1 MQVSL
6 KKKAIQ
12 KTRIPEGNIF
22 AIREL
27 QDKHFDTTWHAHLE
41 YQLFLV
47 MEGTGTKFIG
57 NTVKP
62 FDKGDLTFLGPNI
75 PHLWRSDE
83 SYFEQQSAKTS
94 RGLVI
99 YFNGAALGQ
108 LMEKEEFTQLRTLL
122 EKVRHGME
130 IYGKSAKETAL
141 LMHELLYLHGME
153 RVIHLL
159 RIFDLLAKSKEYHL
173 LHDDVVFYQ
182 PKDMETNRIN
192 TVYNYAAQRFRH
204 KITLE
209 EVSTL
214 LNMTPTSFS
223 RYFTMK
229 TSKSFSYFL
238 TELRIR
244 NACKLLSTD
253 EAKNIAQICY
263 ESGFNTLSN
272 FNKQFKTFIGMTPTE
287 YRQKFLLTL

>member
-1 MQVSL
+1 MSVAL
-6 KKKAIQ
+6 KKTAIQ
-12 KTRIPEGNIF
+12 KTRIPESNIF
-22 AIREL
+22 SVREL
-27 QDKHFDTTWHAHLE
+27 HDRHFDTTWHAHSE

-47 MEGTGTKFIG
+47 VEGTGTKFIG

-62 FDKGDLTFLGPNI
+62 FDSGDLTFLGPNM

-83 SYFEQQSAKTS
+83 CYFEPHSEHIS

-108 LMEKEEFTQLRTLL
+108 LIEKEEFGQLKTLL
-122 EKVRHGME
+122 EKVRRGME
-130 IYGKSAKETAL
+130 IYEKTAQRTAK
-141 LMHELLYLHGME
+141 LMHQLLHLHGME
-153 RVIHLL
+153 RVILL
-159 RIFDLLAKSKEYHL
+159 FRILDLLIKTKDYRL
-173 LHDDVVFYQ
+173 LHDDMVHYRLKEV
-182 PKDMETNRIN
+182 ETNRIN
-192 TVYNYAAQRFRH
+192 LVYNYVAKHFKY

-209 EVSTL
+209 EVAAL

-223 RYFTMK
+223 RYFTTK

-244 NACKLLSTD
+244 NACRLLSTE

-287 YRQKFLLTL
+287 YRQKFLTL

>member
-1 MQVSL
+1 MNVTL
-6 KKKAIQ
+6 KKTAIQ
-12 KTRIPEGNIF
+12 KTRIPDSNLF
-22 AIREL
+22 FIREL
-27 QDKHFDTTWHAHLE
+27 NGRHFDTTWHAHQE
-41 YQLFLV
+41 FQLFLV
-47 MEGTGTKFIG
+47 VEGTGTKFIG
-57 NTVKP
+57 NTIKP

-83 SYFEQQSAKTS
+83 CYFDPHHDKSS
-94 RGLVI
+94 HGLVI
-99 YFNGAALGQ
+99 YFNGSALEQ
-108 LMEKEEFTQLRTLL
+108 LTEKEEFAQLKVLL
-122 EKVRHGME
+122 EKVRRGME
-130 IYGKSAKETAL
+130 IHGKTANQTAR
-141 LMHELLYLHGME
+141 LMHELVHLHGLE
-153 RVIHLL
+153 AVILL
-159 RIFDLLAKSKEYHL
+159 FRIFDLLTKTKDYRL
-173 LHDDVVFYQ
+173 LHDDTVHYQ
-182 PKDMETNRIN
+182 PKEVETNRIN
-192 TVYNYAAQRFRH
+192 IVYNYAARHFKH

-209 EVSTL
+209 EVATL

-244 NACKLLSTD
+244 HACKLLTTE

-287 YRQKFLLTL
+287 YREKFMTL

>member
-1 MQVSL
+1 MNVAV
-6 KKKAIQ
+6 KKTAIQ
-12 KTRIPEGNIF
+12 KTRIPESNIF
-22 AIREL
+22 FIREL
-27 QDKHFDTTWHAHLE
+27 HERHFDATWHAHSE

-47 MEGTGTKFIG
+47 VEGTGTKFIG

-62 FDKGDLTFLGPNI
+62 FDGGDLTFLGPNI

-83 SYFEQQSAKTS
+83 HYFDPHSEEIS

-108 LMEKEEFTQLRTLL
+108 LIEKREFDQLKTLL
-122 EKVRHGME
+122 EKVRRGME
-130 IYGKSAKETAL
+130 IQGETARQTSA
-141 LMHELLYLHGME
+141 LMHELVHLHGME
-153 RVIHLL
+153 SIIHLF
-159 RIFDLLAKSKEYHL
+159 RILDLLAKSKEYHL
-173 LHDDVVFYQ
+173 LHDDMVQYKL
-182 PKDMETNRIN
+182 KDVETNRIN
-192 TVYNYAAQRFRH
+192 IVYNYAAKHFKY

-209 EVSTL
+209 EVASL

-244 NACKLLSTD
+244 NACKQLSTD
-253 EAKNIAQICY
+253 EAKTIAQICY

-287 YRQKFLLTL
+287 YRQKFLTL